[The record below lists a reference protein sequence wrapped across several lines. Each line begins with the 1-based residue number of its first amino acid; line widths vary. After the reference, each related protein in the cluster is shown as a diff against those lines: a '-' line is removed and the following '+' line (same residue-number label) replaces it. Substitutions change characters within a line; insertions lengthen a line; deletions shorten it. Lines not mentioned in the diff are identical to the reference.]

1 MTQVAF
7 REQAML
13 SWVTLYTGVNK
24 DNNFQANYAD
34 AIAQGLD
41 VFLDLS
47 QSLARCS
54 PELVFLTTH

>member
-1 MTQVAF
+1 M
-7 REQAML
+7 R
-13 SWVTLYTGVNK
+13 

-47 QSLARCS
+47 QSLARS
-54 PELVFLTTH
+54 PAGVGVLDYTVVSNVEF

>member
-1 MTQVAF
+1 MAQTEKE
-7 REQAML
+7 RER
-13 SWVTLYTGVNK
+13 

-47 QSLARCS
+47 QSLARC
-54 PELVFLTTH
+54 PAGVGVLDYTVVMLNFKL